1 MRAQCAQSRID
12 RRMFVLAAVWI
23 FMRPEYLGVFA
34 RPLMAIAFAA
44 AMSACS
50 SLRPDFAKPPS
61 SALPPTTDTSS
72 ARYIAGELSG
82 RGDQSGFRLLTRSTN
97 ALMSRV
103 ALADHAKHSID
114 LQYYIFQNDATG
126 RLLAQ
131 RLLAAADRGVRVRML
146 LDDVNLK
153 DEGQML
159 DALDA
164 HENIEVRLFN
174 PFRTREPSL
183 LSKVGQFLLE
193 GRRLNRRMHNKSFIV
208 DNSVAIIGG
217 RNIGDDYFD
226 AGNDT
231 NFRDLDLVAIGP
243 VVPEASH
250 VFDDYWNCDA
260 AYPVTAF
267 SNHRDTHADLAALRI
282 ALARDARAF
291 AQSDYA
297 QAALDEIPGG
307 PTADRHGEWF
317 WGPAMLVADEPEKIN
332 VHENARAL
340 SIGPKL
346 KAMVE
351 AARSEVI
358 MTSPYFVPGESGTRF
373 LTEVAQRG
381 VSVRVLTN
389 SLASTDEPAVH
400 SGYARY
406 RRQLLEGGV
415 QLHELRPA
423 PGAAQPAT
431 AGGTSSGVSLHAK
444 ALVVDRQY
452 VFIGSLNMDQ
462 RSKLLNTEM
471 GLIVDSTLLAQ
482 AVREF
487 FDTATHPENAFAVVL
502 RESPPS
508 KTGQAKMT
516 WQWSEDGHAMS
527 DQSDPGV
534 SAKRRLEVFVMRLL
548 PIEGLL

>member
-1 MRAQCAQSRID
+1 
-12 RRMFVLAAVWI
+12 
-23 FMRPEYLGVFA
+23 MRPISVRSKIFA
-34 RPLMAIAFAA
+34 RLIVAIAFAA
-44 AMSACS
+44 TMAACS
-50 SLRPDFAKPPS
+50 SLRPDYAKHPS
-61 SALPPTTDTSS
+61 SALPPATDTPS
-72 ARYIAGELSG
+72 ARYIAAELSR
-82 RGDQSGFRLLTRSTN
+82 RGEQSGFRLLTKSTN
-97 ALMSRV
+97 ALMSRI

-146 LDDVNLK
+146 LDDINLK
-153 DEGQML
+153 DEGIML

-174 PFRTREPSL
+174 PFRTREASA
-183 LSKVGQFLLE
+183 LSKIGQFLLE
-193 GRRLNRRMHNKSFIV
+193 GRRLNRRMHNKSFIA
-208 DNSVAIIGG
+208 DTSVAIIGG
-217 RNIGDDYFD
+217 RNIGDGYFD

-243 VVPEASH
+243 VVQEASR

-267 SNHRDTHADLAALRI
+267 GNKRDTQADLAALRV

-297 QAALDEIPGG
+297 QAALEEVPGG
-307 PTADRHGEWF
+307 PTADRRGEWF
-317 WGPAMLVADEPEKIN
+317 WGPAMLVADEPEKIDAHAD
-332 VHENARAL
+332 VRAF
-340 SIGPKL
+340 SIGPRL

-351 AARSEVI
+351 AAQTEVI
-358 MTSPYFVPGESGTRF
+358 MISPYFVPGEAGTLF
-373 LTEVAQRG
+373 LTGTAQRG
-381 VSVRVLTN
+381 VSMQVLTN

-431 AGGTSSGVSLHAK
+431 AGGASSGVSLHAK
-444 ALVVDRQY
+444 ALVVDRRY
-452 VFIGSLNMDQ
+452 VFVGSLNMDQ

-482 AVREF
+482 AVKQF
-487 FDTATHPENAFAVVL
+487 FDSAVMPENAFGVVL
-502 RESPPS
+502 QESQES
-508 KTGQAKMT
+508 RSGKGKMS
-516 WQWSEDGHAMS
+516 WDWSEDGRAMS
-527 DQSDPGV
+527 EQSDPGV
-534 SAKRRLEVFVMRLL
+534 SKQRRLQVMVMRLL